1 MTELAG
7 ERAPGGAGEGPAEAA
22 RAGRPDA
29 AVGAPAGGAPGGR
42 VGAVLVVGGGV
53 AGIQA
58 ALDLAE
64 GGFRVYVV
72 EKTPS
77 IGGVMAQLDKTFPT
91 NDCAMCI
98 LAPKLVETGRHKNI
112 EIINNAEVEA
122 VDGGPGRFTVSVRRR
137 LPYINPGKCTAC
149 GRCAE
154 VCPIETPSA
163 FEEGVCDRKAV
174 FVPFPQAVPLCY
186 TIDRRA
192 CVGCGRCAA
201 VCPAKAVEFSPEE
214 TETRTLEVGSIILAP
229 GFEKFD
235 PTRLREF
242 GYRVFPNVITSIE
255 LERML
260 SASGPT
266 RGHIFRPSDGKIPEK
281 LAFIQCVGSRFGEL
295 RQRYCSAVCCM
306 LSVKEAL
313 IAQEHVRGLRSTIFF
328 MDMRAFG
335 KDFDE
340 YYRRAEREYGVRFVM
355 WRPSHITQKPG
366 SLNLELTY
374 ETAEGKLVREEFDMV
389 VLAAGIRPPADARG
403 LARAMG
409 IKLNPYGFCQ
419 TGTFTPTET
428 SRPGIYVAGAFAV
441 PQDVPDSVA
450 NASGAAARAASVVA
464 SERGAL
470 VQPLALPPET
480 DVSGEEPRVGVFVCR
495 CGINIAGTVDVTRVV
510 EAIKKEKGVVY
521 AAENTYTCSQD
532 TLKNIQ
538 ARIREHSLNRIVV
551 ASCTPRTH
559 APLFQA
565 TMREAGL
572 NPYLF
577 EMANLREQCSWVHM
591 LEREEATE
599 KAIAL
604 VRMAVARARTL
615 QPLQRL
621 RTPVKKSALVI
632 GGGISGMTAAL
643 EMAAQGYPV
652 TLVEREPELGGIS
665 RRIHYTLD
673 GLDVRGHLEG
683 LIKRVEGNP
692 LVRVMKGTEVR
703 SVEGF
708 VGNFRAVVG
717 PSGRGAGRG
726 GERAARESGAGA
738 MGTGTGEAGGARHVA
753 GGVVGGGSATE
764 KGCAEGEATGGENG
778 REEVVEAGVIIVA
791 TGGREYRPEEHL
803 FGKNERVITQLDL
816 EERIASGA
824 LPSLKTV
831 VMIQCVGSRNERR
844 TYCSRVCCTET
855 IKNALRLKR
864 ERPGVQ
870 IFILYRDMRTYGFR
884 EEWFREARELGI
896 NFIRHED
903 AEPPLVEDEGGGLRV
918 TVRDPVIGRRVVIR
932 PDLVVLA
939 VATLP
944 AEGAEELARMLK
956 VPLNKNGFFLE
967 AHVKLR
973 PLDFATDGI
982 FLCGLAHSPKFVE
995 ECIFQAQGAVARAC
1009 GILSKDELEAE
1020 AAVAVVD
1027 EARCRAC
1034 GTCVKA
1040 CDFRAP
1046 ELVDAGEGR
1055 KVSRINA
1062 ALCKGCG
1069 KCVALCCNRAISIL
1083 HFGTE
1088 QIMAAVEAA
1097 LCGPVEGEGGGA
1109 EPEEAAGRG
1118 ACGGSDGG
1126 EGEGQSG
1133 GGGVK

>member
-1 MTELAG
+1 MESAG
-7 ERAPGGAGEGPAEAA
+7 ERAPGVGGEGPVDAEG
-22 RAGRPDA
+22 AGRPDA
-29 AVGAPAGGAPGGR
+29 AGGAPADGTPGAR

-64 GGFRVYVV
+64 GGFKVYVV

-98 LAPKLVETGRHKNI
+98 LAPKLVETGRHRNI
-112 EIINNAEVEA
+112 EIINNAEVEG
-122 VDGGPGRFTVSVRRR
+122 VDGGPGRFTVTVKRR

-154 VCPIETPSA
+154 LCPIETPSA
-163 FEEGVCDRKAV
+163 FEEGMCDRKAV
-174 FVPFPQAVPLCY
+174 FIPFPQAVPLCY

-214 TETRTLEVGSIILAP
+214 TETRTLEVGSIVLAP

-235 PTRLREF
+235 PRMLREF

-355 WRPSHITQKPG
+355 WRPSHITEKPG

-374 ETAEGKLVREEFDMV
+374 ETAEGKLVKEEFDMV
-389 VLAAGIRPPADARG
+389 VLAAGIRPPAEARS
-403 LARAMG
+403 LARVMG

-450 NASGAAARAASVVA
+450 NASGAAARAASVIATV
-464 SERGAL
+464 RGKL
-470 VQPLALPPET
+470 VQPPALPPET
-480 DVSGEEPRVGVFVCR
+480 DVSGQEPRVGVFVCR
-495 CGINIAGTVDVTRVV
+495 CGINIAGTVDVARVV

-538 ARIREHSLNRIVV
+538 ARIKEYSLNRIVV

-673 GLDVRGHLEG
+673 GLDVRGHLED
-683 LIKRVEGNP
+683 LIKRVESAL
-692 LVRVMKGTEVR
+692 LVRVLKSTEVKA
-703 SVEGF
+703 VEGF

-717 PSGRGAGRG
+717 PSGRGAG
-726 GERAARESGAGA
+726 
-738 MGTGTGEAGGARHVA
+738 
-753 GGVVGGGSATE
+753 
-764 KGCAEGEATGGENG
+764 AEG
-778 REEVVEAGVIIVA
+778 VVEAGVIIVA

-864 ERPGVQ
+864 ERPEVQ

-903 AEPPLVEDEGGGLRV
+903 AEPPLVEEEGGGLRV

-956 VPLNKNGFFLE
+956 VPLNKSGFFLE

-1046 ELVDAGEGR
+1046 ELVDKGDGR
-1055 KVSRINA
+1055 RVSRINP

-1097 LCGPVEGEGGGA
+1097 LCGPCDGPEGGPDAAKTVEGVGASGGEKG
-1109 EPEEAAGRG
+1109 EAAGEG
-1118 ACGGSDGG
+1118 A
-1126 EGEGQSG
+1126 SG
-1133 GGGVK
+1133 GGGGAGGMEERQGSGPGGGMRE